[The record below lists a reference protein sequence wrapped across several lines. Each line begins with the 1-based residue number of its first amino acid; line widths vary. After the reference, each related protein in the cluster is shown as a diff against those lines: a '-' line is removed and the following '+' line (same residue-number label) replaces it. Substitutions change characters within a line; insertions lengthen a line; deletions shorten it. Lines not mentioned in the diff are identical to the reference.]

1 MTLIQN
7 KYIAILSFLTGFNNE
22 KNRKVRYAVTGILF
36 FLIFGFSFL
45 IQMRKGYFDGK
56 TDFDLTSLA
65 GLHYADYR
73 VVSITAVIA
82 MLLMVL
88 LMTEKPLKPVKWNF
102 YFVITWFLL
111 CALIIIAGMSHDIGS
126 GYIITQIGIMFLIPA
141 FSIII
146 ENNDERA
153 GQLFDTIA
161 VVMIISL
168 AIITIM
174 QMVIAPFDMSQID
187 QGNIV
192 SERYLGLTRNPNRL
206 GEYANLGAIASFYLI
221 YRKKGAL
228 KIIASITAGMCI
240 AQSFMSVSRTSMLS
254 ICLVAVA
261 WIIFNIKRKI
271 DIKMAAVILLLIVAS
286 SVATYEITSHGTDPL
301 NLRSDIQNEVT
312 VYAQDDSS
320 EHNST
325 ISERLSEKANMDEFS
340 SGRIAIWK
348 MCVSKIT
355 WSGNDITYSYPL
367 RVLNSRGDGY
377 SYVDLMHNTAL
388 EFAFRCGWPVGII
401 IWGIELWA
409 LIFCLTVLFGKKER
423 VTDAKVFC
431 VFGIL
436 VFLVAGNVEPINE
449 AFVRLT
455 LLIFY
460 FSIIPLFSFAADF
473 DFIGFLKTKT
483 HRVRKAD

>member
-1 MTLIQN
+1 MTLKQN
-7 KYIAILSFLTGFNNE
+7 KYIAILSFITGFNNE
-22 KNRKVRYAVTGILF
+22 KNRKVRFALTGILF
-36 FLIFGFSFL
+36 FLVFGFSFL

-73 VVSITAVIA
+73 VVSIVAVISI
-82 MLLMVL
+82 LLVVL
-88 LMTEKPLKPVKWNF
+88 LTTEKPLKPVKWNF
-102 YFVITWFLL
+102 YFVTTWFLL
-111 CALIIIAGMSHDIGS
+111 CVLIIIAGMSHNIGS
-126 GYIITQIGIMFLIPA
+126 GYIITQIGIMICLPA

-146 ENNDERA
+146 GNDVERA
-153 GQLFDTIA
+153 GSLFDIIA
-161 VVMIISL
+161 IVVILSL
-168 AIITIM
+168 ATITII
-174 QMVIAPFDMSQID
+174 QMIVAPFDLSKMD

-192 SERYLGLTRNPNRL
+192 SVRYLGLTRNPNRL

-228 KIIASITAGMCI
+228 KIIVSITAGMCI

-254 ICLVAVA
+254 ISLVVVA
-261 WIIFNIKRKI
+261 WIIFCFKRRF

-286 SVATYEITSHGTDPL
+286 SAATYEITSRGTDPL

-312 VYAQDDSS
+312 VYAQDDSD
-320 EHNST
+320 EHSST
-325 ISERLSEKANMDEFS
+325 ISERLKEKANMDEFS

-355 WSGNDITYSYPL
+355 WSGNDITYAYPL

-473 DFIGFLKTKT
+473 DCLGFLKTKIN
-483 HRVRKAD
+483 RVKKAD